1 MKFIRHIFVL
11 LFTFSLLSQAFAAD
25 PVAIVI
31 RARGN
36 VLMKQA
42 GKKAVKVKAGTRV
55 YSGSKIITKKRSF
68 AAIKFIDDGSL
79 VRIRSNSS
87 CKVEGKKQKSSLL
100 KNLFLE
106 VGTIFSKITRQKGLF
121 RVTTPTSVASVKG
134 TAFWTKQEFK
144 GATHYFGEQGRVE
157 IKNRAGL
164 ALLGPGET
172 GIVSSQ
178 NSKPIVRKTRP
189 GEKPQHA
196 DGKEKTDELEFQF
209 LDDNGHT
216 KELKFKIKTKK

>member
-1 MKFIRHIFVL
+1 MKTIRFGFLMLFVL
-11 LFTFSLLSQAFAAD
+11 FLALPAVAAD

-31 RARGN
+31 RARGSVKILLQN
-36 VLMKQA
+36 NKE
-42 GKKAVKVKAGTRV
+42 VKVRPGTRV
-55 YSGSKIITKKRSF
+55 YSGSKIITKKKSF

-87 CKVEGKKQKSSLL
+87 CKVEGKKKKSNLL
-100 KNLFLE
+100 KNIFLE

-134 TAFWTKQEFK
+134 TAFWTQQDFK
-144 GATHYFGEQGRVE
+144 GATRYFGEEGRVE
-157 IKNRAGL
+157 IKNKSGL

-178 NSKPIVRKTRP
+178 NSKPIVRRTTP
-189 GEKPQHA
+189 GEKPRHENDDA
-196 DGKEKTDELEFQF
+196 VIDEFEFQF
-209 LDDNGHT
+209 KNDKEQT
-216 KELKFKIKTKK
+216 KDLKFKIKTKK

>member
-1 MKFIRHIFVL
+1 MKFIRLIFVF
-11 LFTFSLLSQAFAAD
+11 LFTFSLLNQVIAAE

-36 VLMKQA
+36 VKMMLSH
-42 GKKAVKVKAGTRV
+42 KKEVRAKAGTRV
-55 YSGSKIITKKRSF
+55 YSGWKIITKKKSF

-87 CKVEGKKQKSSLL
+87 CTVEGKKKKNSLF

-144 GATHYFGEQGRVE
+144 GATRYFGEEGRIE
-157 IKNRAGL
+157 IKNKAGL

-189 GEKPQHA
+189 GEKPQHEDSKA
-196 DGKEKTDELEFQF
+196 NIDEFEFKFKNDKGQ
-209 LDDNGHT
+209 T
-216 KELKFKIKTKK
+216 KDLKFKIKTKK